1 MSFLWYLLPSGLPSL
16 QYIIL
21 IFTAAS
27 LPFLSAQA
35 LFFCKEKKEE
45 KTSLGFLIIY
55 LGNNKSENANL
66 EAISA
71 DGLRSKYVI

>member
-45 KTSLGFLIIY
+45 DMGTVHFY
-55 LGNNKSENANL
+55 NKSGR
-66 EAISA
+66 I
-71 DGLRSKYVI
+71 V